1 MLASDYYLK
10 PHLQDLHYITCTIV
24 AALCNRFPF
33 RRLCLTYLATAQ
45 KVDCQ
50 FDSFAAPVS
59 MRQDILYDSAFYNS
73 RSEGSLNSAKH
84 VLPLVKEWIQP
95 NSVVDVGCGTGAWLL
110 VWQELG
116 IEDYLGI
123 DGQYVERQR
132 LLIPP
137 ETFLAK
143 NLVEPFRLSRKYDLA
158 MSLEVAE
165 HLPPESADGFIESLI
180 CLSDAILFSA
190 AIPFQGGT
198 GHLNEQWKGYWVE
211 RFQQRGYIAIDCL
224 RPRIWDNYS
233 VEPWYSQNALL
244 FIKSDCLQDYPQ
256 LPSGSK
262 DSTPPLDIVH
272 PRAYH
277 NSLGYYTQPLKSELA
292 RIQAELAQSQQALLT
307 AQAEIAAMQTSKFWW
322 LRTRWMD
329 FKRKMKNGQLKP

>member
-1 MLASDYYLK
+1 
-10 PHLQDLHYITCTIV
+10 
-24 AALCNRFPF
+24 
-33 RRLCLTYLATAQ
+33 
-45 KVDCQ
+45 
-50 FDSFAAPVS
+50 

-256 LPSGSK
+256 LTSVSK